1 MVAFPGWLPH
11 SVQATAD
18 SDAQRICIAWNVA
31 YDKTWGAMS

>member
-18 SDAQRICIAWNVA
+18 DDSMRIAIAWNVA
-31 YDKTWGAMS
+31 YDKTWRSVS